1 MDGFLSIETDGFG
14 GVKSWKTKWFVL
26 MGTQLKYCRNGTVHC
41 VEVLSV
47 KDRSIV
53 RPRSFVIDDGAS
65 QCWFLC
71 APDQESHRA
80 WIAKHPPPASAPPK
94 KHAGG
99 SRISGSIQYAPQE
112 AGSPQGPRPP
122 GQLKGSNYGAWEQ
135 THRRRPGKNNQR
147 DHSRRTARQ

>member
-80 WIAKHPPPASAPPK
+80 WIA
-94 KHAGG
+94 
-99 SRISGSIQYAPQE
+99 SIARALTNTD
-112 AGSPQGPRPP
+112 AGSGGRN
-122 GQLKGSNYGAWEQ
+122 GRGYN
-135 THRRRPGKNNQR
+135 R
-147 DHSRRTARQ
+147 